1 MQISTPHIYV
11 NILKSTFQIVLIYN
25 SIYLSIDLSTSQN
38 GVQLNFKKM
47 LAVLNV
53 YNLHVC
59 TAIYF
64 SY

>member
-1 MQISTPHIYV
+1 MQISTPHVYV
-11 NILKSTFQIVLIYN
+11 NILKRTFQIVLLSFIV
-25 SIYLSIDLSTSQN
+25 LSIDLSTSQN